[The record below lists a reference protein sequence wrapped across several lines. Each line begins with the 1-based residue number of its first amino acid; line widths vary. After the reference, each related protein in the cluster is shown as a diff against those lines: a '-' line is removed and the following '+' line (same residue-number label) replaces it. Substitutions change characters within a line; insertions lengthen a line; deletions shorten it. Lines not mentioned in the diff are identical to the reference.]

1 MAQFFTFTPKRKED
15 GAIDFYTLMDVF
27 DERKEDGT
35 TSPAGH
41 GERKIKF
48 NDMKV
53 LIATEKPFAKK
64 AVDGIK
70 KIITD
75 AGYEVAL
82 LEKYT
87 DKAQLL
93 AAVADANALIIRS
106 DKVTAEVIEAAK
118 NLKIVVRDANVRFF
132 HLRLQSQQFILHLH
146 TNQRIERRESLIH

>member
-1 MAQFFTFTPKRKED
+1 M
-15 GAIDFYTLMDVF
+15 
-27 DERKEDGT
+27 
-35 TSPAGH
+35 
-41 GERKIKF
+41 KF

-106 DKVTAEVIEAAK
+106 DKVTAEVIGSLPRISRSSFVRVLVTTTWTWLPQR
-118 NLKIVVRDANVRFF
+118 LKV
-132 HLRLQSQQFILHLH
+132 SW
-146 TNQRIERRESLIH
+146 

>member
-64 AVDGIK
+64 AVDGRRPRRC
-70 KIITD
+70 T
-75 AGYEVAL
+75 
-82 LEKYT
+82 T
-87 DKAQLL
+87 
-93 AAVADANALIIRS
+93 RS
-106 DKVTAEVIEAAK
+106 TATRCSSA
-118 NLKIVVRDANVRFF
+118 
-132 HLRLQSQQFILHLH
+132 
-146 TNQRIERRESLIH
+146 

>member
-93 AAVADANALIIRS
+93 AAVADANALIIR
-106 DKVTAEVIEAAK
+106 
-118 NLKIVVRDANVRFF
+118 L
-132 HLRLQSQQFILHLH
+132 
-146 TNQRIERRESLIH
+146 SLIHI

>member
-53 LIATEKPFAKK
+53 F
-64 AVDGIK
+64 
-70 KIITD
+70 
-75 AGYEVAL
+75 
-82 LEKYT
+82 
-87 DKAQLL
+87 
-93 AAVADANALIIRS
+93 NCNR
-106 DKVTAEVIEAAK
+106 EAFRK
-118 NLKIVVRDANVRFF
+118 
-132 HLRLQSQQFILHLH
+132 
-146 TNQRIERRESLIH
+146 EGC

>member
-93 AAVADANALIIRS
+93 AAVADANALS
-106 DKVTAEVIEAAK
+106 YE
-118 NLKIVVRDANVRFF
+118 IVQSRVPYDDLYSSKGEMLVPDFSATIS
-132 HLRLQSQQFILHLH
+132 RLQTEIYGS
-146 TNQRIERRESLIH
+146 TTVNE

>member
-53 LIATEKPFAKK
+53 LIATKNQGKMTGYPRFSE
-64 AVDGIK
+64 IK
-70 KIITD
+70 SFYLW
-75 AGYEVAL
+75 AFY
-82 LEKYT
+82 
-87 DKAQLL
+87 
-93 AAVADANALIIRS
+93 
-106 DKVTAEVIEAAK
+106 VIMM
-118 NLKIVVRDANVRFF
+118 
-132 HLRLQSQQFILHLH
+132 
-146 TNQRIERRESLIH
+146 